1 MFSRLLLIISLIAGF
16 GLLVSGSFPVH
27 AQESP
32 ATPSVA
38 DSSGIEPTAMTKF
51 NRELVGKVK
60 KGCIYIW
67 AMSPGDTG
75 FLAPMW
81 IGSGVIFM
89 AVPEENAAYALT
101 NHHVANDTTLL
112 QCEGWDNATYKAYL
126 VATEPGIDCALI
138 RIEDIPRENYE
149 PCVLGNSDLVQ
160 NGEFAMAV
168 GAPGY
173 GDAANTERS
182 DPNITF
188 GLHQSTT
195 MAVVSGRA
203 TNPYQFIGWWSGWQ
217 YRLGHQVM
225 TNCPWRFV
233 MESAISG
240 GNSGGPLFNAKG
252 ECIGLNHAHF
262 GAGAQ
267 ITQHEN
273 YSIPINFCK
282 NFAFQIL
289 DTGKY
294 ELPWFGLDLLMPP
307 YFDDPQGVGEFVE
320 RHMNDDVIEIFGVRN
335 DSPAERSGVEIGD
348 IIEEFD
354 GRVFSNLTELRLYIF
369 DLEIGQEIPVVV
381 SRGKQEIE
389 LTMEVGVKRS
399 YNSEFSY

>member
-1 MFSRLLLIISLIAGF
+1 
-16 GLLVSGSFPVH
+16 
-27 AQESP
+27 
-32 ATPSVA
+32 
-38 DSSGIEPTAMTKF
+38 
-51 NRELVGKVK
+51 
-60 KGCIYIW
+60 
-67 AMSPGDTG
+67 
-75 FLAPMW
+75 
-81 IGSGVIFM
+81 
-89 AVPEENAAYALT
+89 
-101 NHHVANDTTLL
+101 
-112 QCEGWDNATYKAYL
+112 
-126 VATEPGIDCALI
+126 
-138 RIEDIPRENYE
+138 
-149 PCVLGNSDLVQ
+149 
-160 NGEFAMAV
+160 
-168 GAPGY
+168 
-173 GDAANTERS
+173 
-182 DPNITF
+182 
-188 GLHQSTT
+188 
-195 MAVVSGRA
+195 
-203 TNPYQFIGWWSGWQ
+203 
-217 YRLGHQVM
+217 
-225 TNCPWRFV
+225 
-233 MESAISG
+233 
-240 GNSGGPLFNAKG
+240 LFNAKG